1 MKALTRSIKHYQ
13 TKIFTLCFFLFI
25 TLLSTSKV
33 QAQYDINVTTI
44 VRQPVSPFLMN
55 LANTDGSL
63 NMTAATNDL
72 VNNLSVI
79 LRNTGNQQ
87 RAVKLHVKIERIS
100 PSPMSISIKDSYQ
113 PQSPI
118 ILQPNQ
124 TLQLSPNLIE
134 EAFGGFSK
142 NNLRFDNISLSEL
155 RSNGVNYKLPEGQ
168 YRFCVTAYDYNQPGQ
183 SMPLSAPG
191 TGCAN
196 FRICYSASA
205 PQFLMPVSSMQSF
218 NNDFEEVVPTSSQ
231 IQFSW
236 TPPTTTCGL
245 PMGALNY
252 DLEIREMYPGQ
263 TITDGINNPPVF
275 EKHNIPTT
283 TFMLDT
289 LRFPNVLR
297 KNQKYIVRVKAD
309 LMQQMNNPLTIDN
322 DGYSELIG
330 IIYKPEE
337 NSVEVSED
345 VISEV
350 EEEDNELGDKRITG
364 TLSWA
369 FRESEENYEPPSTP
383 ISIHTPIAS
392 SPQISV
398 ETLSVTPV
406 GQYVGTNAF
415 NQNNYYALTAED
427 PTLDITAGYDLNVAG
442 STNYEEIGSGILD
455 SDFGEWEVSV
465 SSSGAHT
472 INYEQIIESTKKGRQ
487 KYPLE
492 GATIQLKMAKS
503 TIESIESDVTISTVP
518 ASQNQPVT
526 AIGGRT
532 LNSWGAYVSESE
544 LVATPPS
551 GQLNVAETPNTTEI
565 VDAFMNAESTTETGD
580 EWQVIATAVTTADG
594 SFTLDYVNEEFLES
608 MQGEELMISVN
619 HPGFYKFSQKIT
631 SSEINQSSR
640 EIDLGELT
648 LVANT
653 FRFSPSVKDVLKATT
668 GFPME
673 ELKIDIYREASLY
686 SSNKFLEQ
694 EGNLNSGSQE
704 TKTFNGKQYHKVSS
718 GVVSENGDD
727 WKTLKFDQLFAFDKF
742 YIEITSEGTGLKPLT
757 TNLRVKTP
765 DKLDIKLADV
775 YAEYEQTF
783 ERPSIEGR
791 VVVGLDGNDV
801 SVPGAVIKVSYQKSD
816 VDGLTYEEEQEVI
829 YNLGNNDDQVS
840 IGNEPQNP
848 DGGYMIQDPYI
859 YTTEHSSHGRTSPS
873 VVTTFTTET
882 GTVAYESEALE
893 VSNTNEIWMEDYGDN
908 YDDMY
913 ENILTGSKTVTTD
926 ESGFFYVDNLPNLKD
941 GAQYTV
947 TLESVPNAY
956 KDMPVDPQDKSM
968 DILVNPGST
977 PFKKFKLIPE
987 ITPIIGKVLNEDGD
1001 ALPFAKLHFEN
1012 SDSYFETNESGI
1024 FQTTHFPGSHTLI
1037 VEKNGYVK
1045 KEGTLVIESGEA
1057 TVSPPLVTEEVASS
1071 EVSVG
1076 DSSDQNF
1083 FRNYTR
1089 ALMSTESGTDLE
1101 IEGIQSPQVE
1111 YGFSAGIFDLPPNEE
1126 TPTQTISDIID
1137 VGDIGFLERKRAK
1150 IQFIVKD
1157 EDTDEPIENVKI
1169 AVFDTINHT
1178 NAEGKWFYEGFGG
1191 NTIVTMSPPE
1201 NSQYVAKQFEVDF
1214 PENNETVE
1222 EVFYLKKG
1230 VRVFGQ
1236 ATIANSS
1243 QAIDSLRIRVVDKEF
1258 IETYT
1263 NENGDYEF
1271 YVPHDELT
1279 LKASKVGF
1287 VAAEETHEFIDD
1299 DVEINFELQDG
1310 GDKNISQLLGFD
1322 IELSEVEENDDGSQT
1337 WTGEFV
1343 NLNFFLPII
1352 KLDNESNL
1360 DFTDIKVTFDDEGN
1374 AIPESG
1380 EVAINKSNLEANLF
1394 EYIPVK
1400 FENKNETQIIV
1411 KKDENGSWGSIS
1423 GHISLDPFRII
1434 SHETSREM
1442 LESFAPTILPDIVS
1456 GAMDES
1462 TPGSIEFFMGE
1473 GADRLPS
1480 IGVENENAL
1489 KQWLTDQG
1497 VPVAEIENSANNIQ
1511 NYKNELKNLKFYFSD
1526 AYSED
1531 VEINVYDFELILD
1544 TENSWVS
1551 QQGLNLSGEIN
1562 TPEIGP
1568 LEPLELPV
1576 EELSFDTAFELSNL
1590 QIEIDDLP
1598 ALEFGESLRAHVN
1611 QLEISENGITTGGI
1625 VTLSLPSSEPSYLKL
1640 TDLKISTN
1648 GISGGQFSFSL
1659 DGLKQEIKQK
1669 AKTAA
1674 NDTRERIKEEIP
1686 AFGVAIIKDNG
1697 SSLSFGQMSGT
1708 GAYYLSGGVDMEFTK
1723 YIKKKVKINNFM
1735 VSTDGDFT
1743 IDVPTDYAADFGF
1756 ASYNLNAIEVRY
1768 IQGLPALSL
1777 DGGFDVNFNIISFEA
1792 SDIVF
1797 KATESGDANVDI
1809 DSINASLDV
1818 PGINADVTLDVGAN
1832 DNGDEGFSGEGGF
1845 EIPGTDFG
1853 TEIAFHY
1860 YKGPSSVDVGASF
1873 KANATIPLGGVVSLT
1888 SLGGGF
1894 NYKKENYQY
1903 KVKIHI
1909 ESGVAITGTGD
1920 IIKID
1925 PLKVEVETGSS
1936 SHPVIKG
1943 QGSIEVANSINLVE
1957 TDMTLDLNQKYFA
1970 ITIDAQF
1977 EPINGITGRG
1987 IGLGRVSW
1995 KDDFYVFIGAKA
2007 TFNVAGFL
2015 DVNGVFAFGY
2025 NIKPSVRNS
2034 SDISPFFDNENIDE
2048 KTLGRNDNFNGVF
2061 VGAGTD
2067 FSTGRLGG
2075 DIWIASVYGSFS
2087 SKTSAFFFLNFPT
2100 TSARDANF
2108 KVSLTGDI
2116 YGMVKV
2122 SALDQNLAKIEG
2134 NACYRFTGGYNNE
2147 VGWNIYGKVA
2157 VGIEASILSAPNECN
2172 SIKWKFI
2179 PVGARI
2185 CGYADVSIE
2194 YKQRGSK
2201 PGFDFSG
2208 SLGKSDNLKEMDCN

>member
-1 MKALTRSIKHYQ
+1 MKALTQSINYHQ
-13 TKIFTLCFFLFI
+13 TKIFILCFFLFI
-25 TLLSTSKV
+25 TLFSTSKV

-44 VRQPVSPFLMN
+44 VRQPVSPYLMN
-55 LANTDGSL
+55 LSNRDGNL
-63 NMTAATNDL
+63 NMAGITNDL
-72 VNNLSVI
+72 VDNLSVI
-79 LRNTGNQQ
+79 LRNTGSQQ
-87 RAVKLHVKIERIS
+87 RAVKLHMKIERIS
-100 PSPMSISIKDSYQ
+100 PSPMSISVKDSYQ
-113 PQSPI
+113 PQNPI

-124 TLQLSPNLIE
+124 TLQLSPEVIE
-134 EAFGGFSK
+134 EAFGRFSR

-155 RSNGVNYKLPEGQ
+155 RSSGVNYKLPEGQ

-218 NNDFEEVVPTSSQ
+218 DNDFEEIVPTSSQ

-252 DLEIREMYPGQ
+252 NLEIREMYPGQ

-275 EKHNIPTT
+275 EKQNIPTT

-309 LMQQMNNPLTIDN
+309 MMQQMNSPLMIDN

-337 NSVEVSED
+337 RQTEISED
-345 VISEV
+345 AISEV
-350 EEEDNELGDKRITG
+350 EREDNRLGDKRVTG

-369 FRESEENYEPPSTP
+369 FRKSEENYEPPVASISNYVPINAGLEIST
-383 ISIHTPIAS
+383 
-392 SPQISV
+392 

-406 GQYVGTNAF
+406 GQYVGINTF
-415 NQNNYYALTAED
+415 NQNNYSALTTVD
-427 PTLDITAGYDLNVAG
+427 PTLDISSGYDLNIAG
-442 STNYEEIGSGILD
+442 SGNFEEIGSSIIG
-455 SDFGEWEVSV
+455 SNFSEWEATV
-465 SSSGAHT
+465 SSSGANT
-472 INYEQIIESTKKGRQ
+472 INYEVKIESTEEGRQ
-487 KYPLE
+487 KHPLE

-503 TIESIESDVTISTVP
+503 AVESDVTLSSAP

-532 LNSWGAYVSESE
+532 NNSWGTFISENES
-544 LVATPPS
+544 VGISSPN
-551 GQLNVAETPNTTEI
+551 QLNVAEATNTSEI
-565 VDAFMNAESTTETGD
+565 VGALMNTESITQTGD
-580 EWQVIATAVTTADG
+580 EWQVIASAVTTADG

-608 MQGEELMISVN
+608 MQGEELMISVD

-631 SSEINQSSR
+631 SSEINQSSQ

-648 LVANT
+648 MVANT
-653 FRFSPSVKDVLKATT
+653 FRFSPSVKDVLKEST
-668 GFPME
+668 GFPIE

-686 SSNKFLEQ
+686 SSNNFLEK
-694 EGNLNSGSQE
+694 EGNLSGASQE
-704 TKTFNGKQYHKVSS
+704 TKTFNGNQYHKVSS
-718 GVVSENGDD
+718 GVISENGDD

-742 YIEITSEGTGLKPLT
+742 FIEITSEGTGLKPLT

-765 DKLDIKLADV
+765 NKLDIKLADV

-783 ERPSIEGR
+783 KRPSIEGR
-791 VVVGLDGNDV
+791 VVVGLDGNEV
-801 SVPGAVIKVSYQKSD
+801 SVPDAVIKVSYQKSD
-816 VDGLTYEEEQEVI
+816 VDGLTYEEEQAI
-829 YNLGNNDDQVS
+829 LDALLNNNQES
-840 IGNEPQNP
+840 IGNLPQNP
-848 DGGYMIQDPYI
+848 GGGYTIQDPYES
-859 YTTEHSSHGRTSPS
+859 TTQHSSNGTTSPS
-873 VVTTFTTET
+873 IVTATTSSVGIVT
-882 GTVAYESEALE
+882 YEAEALE
-893 VSNTNEIWMEDYGDN
+893 ILGTDEVWVEEYEDPLS
-908 YDDMY
+908 DMY
-913 ENILTGSKTVTTD
+913 ENLMMGSKIVTTD
-926 ESGFFYVDNLPNLKD
+926 ESGFFYADNLPNLKD

-968 DILVNPGST
+968 DVLVNPGST
-977 PFKKFKLIPE
+977 PFKKFKLTPE
-987 ITPIIGKVLNEDGD
+987 ITPIIGKVLNEHGD
-1001 ALPFAKLHFEN
+1001 VLPYAKLHFEN

-1057 TVSPPLVTEEVASS
+1057 TVSPPLVTEETTSN
-1071 EVSVG
+1071 EVSVD
-1076 DSSDQNF
+1076 DSSDQNSF
-1083 FRNYTR
+1083 NSYAS
-1089 ALMSTESGTDLE
+1089 ALMSTPSGANLE
-1101 IEGIQSPQVE
+1101 IVGVQPPLVE
-1111 YGFSAGIFDLPPNEE
+1111 YGSNFDVLDPSSNDE

-1137 VGDIGFLERKRAK
+1137 IGDIGFLERKRAK

-1157 EDTDEPIENVKI
+1157 EETDEPIENVKI

-1243 QAIDSLRIRVVDKEF
+1243 QTIDSLRIRVVDKEYL
-1258 IETYT
+1258 ETYT
-1263 NENGDYEF
+1263 NDNGDYEF
-1271 YVPHDELT
+1271 YVPQDELI

-1287 VAAEETHEFIDD
+1287 VSAEETQEFIDD

-1343 NLNFFLPII
+1343 NLDFFLPII

-1360 DFTDIKVTFDDEGN
+1360 DFTDIQVTFDDDGN

-1380 EVAINKSNLEANLF
+1380 EVAINKSSLEANLF
-1394 EYIPVK
+1394 EYIPLK
-1400 FENKNETQIIV
+1400 FENKDEAQIIV
-1411 KKDENGSWGSIS
+1411 KKDENGNWGSIS

-1442 LESFAPTILPDIVS
+1442 LENFAPTILPDIAS
-1456 GAMDES
+1456 DAMDES
-1462 TPGSIEFFMGE
+1462 TPGSIEFFMGK

-1480 IGVENENAL
+1480 IGSENENAF

-1497 VPVAEIENSANNIQ
+1497 VPVAEIEDTANDIQ

-1526 AYSED
+1526 AYDGD

-1551 QQGLNLSGEIN
+1551 QQGINLSGEIN

-1590 QIEIDDLP
+1590 QIEIDDVP
-1598 ALEFGESLRAHVN
+1598 ALEFGENLRAHIN
-1611 QLEISENGITTGGI
+1611 QLQISENGITTGGI

-1640 TDLKISTN
+1640 TDLKINTN

-1659 DGLKQEIKQK
+1659 DGLEQEIKQK

-1697 SSLSFGQMSGT
+1697 SNLSFGQMSNT
-1708 GAYYLSGGVDMEFTK
+1708 GAYYLSGSVDMEFTK
-1723 YIKKKVKINNFM
+1723 YIKQKVKINNFM

-1768 IQGLPALSL
+1768 IQSLPALSL
-1777 DGGFDVNFNIISFEA
+1777 DGGFDVNFNIVSFEA

-1797 KATESGDANVDI
+1797 KATQSGDVNVDI
-1809 DSINASLDV
+1809 DSINASLDI

-1860 YKGPSSVDVGASF
+1860 YKGPSSLDVGASF
-1873 KANATIPLGGVVSLT
+1873 MANATIPLGGVVSLT
-1888 SLGGGF
+1888 SIGGGF
-1894 NYKKENYQY
+1894 RYEKENYQY
-1903 KVKIHI
+1903 KVKINI
-1909 ESGVAITGTGD
+1909 KSGVAITGTGD

-1925 PLKVEVETGSS
+1925 PLNVEVETGSS

-1943 QGSIEVANSINLVE
+1943 HGNIKVANSINLVE
-1957 TDMTLDLNQKYFA
+1957 TDMTLDLNQQFFA
-1970 ITIDAQF
+1970 ISINAEF
-1977 EPINGITGRG
+1977 EPMNGVKGEGT
-1987 IGLGRVSW
+1987 GLGRVSW
-1995 KDDFYVFIGAKA
+1995 KDDFYVFMGARA
-2007 TFNVAGFL
+2007 DFEVVNLLET
-2015 DVNGVFAFGY
+2015 NGVFAFGY

-2034 SDISPFFDNENIDE
+2034 SDISPYFDNENIDE
-2048 KTLGRNDNFNGVF
+2048 ETLGRTDNFNGVF
-2061 VGAGTD
+2061 VGAKTGFD
-2067 FSTGRLGG
+2067 TGRLGG
-2075 DIWIASVYGSFS
+2075 DIWIASAHASFS
-2087 SKTSAFFFLNFPT
+2087 STTSAFFFLNFPT
-2100 TSARDANF
+2100 TNARDANF
-2108 KVSLTGDI
+2108 KVSLSGDI
-2116 YGMVKV
+2116 NGSAGVSVLGFNVLSV
-2122 SALDQNLAKIEG
+2122 SAG
-2134 NACYRFTGGYNNE
+2134 ACYRVTGGYNNTI
-2147 VGWNIYGKVA
+2147 GWNIDGKAA
-2157 VGIEASILSAPNECN
+2157 VKLEVDILNHPNECN
-2172 SIKWKFI
+2172 SAKYKYIVV
-2179 PVGARI
+2179 PVGARV
-2185 CGYADVSIE
+2185 CGYASVHINYE
-2194 YKQRGSK
+2194 QKGSNK
-2201 PGFDFSG
+2201 GLDLGG
-2208 SLGKSDNLKEMDCN
+2208 SLGKNDGLSEMNCN